1 MTARPRQSFLAYESR
16 GERLLP
22 RRLFVRRLARHGLL
36 ATVVLG
42 ISLGA
47 GAVGYRWTEGMGWLD
62 AFLNAAMILSGM
74 GPVDTLRTDG
84 GKLFATIYSIFS
96 GVIFLGVVG
105 VVLAPLLHRMLHRFH
120 LDEDDAGGDG

>member
-1 MTARPRQSFLAYESR
+1 MSSRPRQSILAYESR

-62 AFLNAAMILSGM
+62 AFLNASMILSGM

-84 GKLFATIYSIFS
+84 GKLFATVYSIFS

-120 LDEDDAGGDG
+120 LDEDDAGGGG